1 LKKDLKCKL
10 SNKYLLDKILHNS
23 NISDEIIKEYEPK
36 FLFLLRKPE
45 DTIKS
50 IINMG
55 LKTGIEKYKNP
66 LNAFEYYCNRLNQ
79 MERLSLRLKGNYL
92 FIESDDL
99 VQNTDDSLKKIAKWL
114 RLEEPLIKT
123 YSTFKDTGVF
133 GTGDPLENIK

>member
-1 LKKDLKCKL
+1 IIFGKKDYLFVVSHMRSRSTVLCHILGSHSKICGYKELHMSYNDKISVINMHITLKKDLKCKL

-79 MERLSLRLKGNYL
+79 ME
-92 FIESDDL
+92 
-99 VQNTDDSLKKIAKWL
+99 
-114 RLEEPLIKT
+114 
-123 YSTFKDTGVF
+123 
-133 GTGDPLENIK
+133 